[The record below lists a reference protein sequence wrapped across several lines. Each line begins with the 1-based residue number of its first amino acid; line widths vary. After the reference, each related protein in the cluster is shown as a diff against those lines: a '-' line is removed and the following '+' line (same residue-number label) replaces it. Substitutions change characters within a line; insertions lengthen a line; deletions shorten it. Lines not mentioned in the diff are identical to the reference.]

1 MSCLVASRSC
11 AGLRERVLFLAKSS
25 ATGRRDGMT
34 LKIANKARER
44 LTAGELSLGMALR
57 QARTVDI
64 GRVLAACG
72 FDFAFI
78 DMEHNTMGVDTA
90 AQIAVAC
97 HDAGVT
103 PVVRVPGYEHY
114 LATRLLDAG
123 AMGIVFPHVDSADHA
138 RQLVSNCKY
147 PPMGHRSLGGP
158 MAQLGFRPHPR
169 AESTAIVNQETLL
182 VMMLETPAAVDDADA
197 IAAVPG
203 VDVLLIGTN
212 DLTLEMGIAGQY
224 DDARVVRAYET
235 VIAACKK
242 HGKHPGMGGIYDHPT
257 MEKYIKMGARFVL
270 CGSDITFLMAAGQAR
285 ADFLRKVPV

>member
-1 MSCLVASRSC
+1 
-11 AGLRERVLFLAKSS
+11 
-25 ATGRRDGMT
+25 MT
-34 LKIANKARER
+34 AIPNKARER
-44 LTAGELSLGMALR
+44 LAAGQLCLGMALR

-78 DMEHNTMGVDTA
+78 DMEHNTMGIDTA

-103 PVVRVPGYEHY
+103 PLVRVPGYEHY

-123 AMGIVFPHVDSADHA
+123 AMGIVFPHVDGAEHA

-147 PPMGHRSLGGP
+147 PPLGHRSLGGP
-158 MAQLGFRPHPR
+158 MAQLGFRPYPR
-169 AESTAIVNQETLL
+169 TESTAAVNRETLL
-182 VMMLETPAAVDDADA
+182 VMMLETAAAIAEAEA

-212 DLTLEMGIAGQY
+212 DLTLEMGIAGKY
-224 DDARVVRAYET
+224 EDLAVVRAYDT
-235 VIAACKK
+235 VISACKK

-270 CGSDITFLMAAGQAR
+270 CGSDISFLMAGGQAR
-285 ADFLRKVPV
+285 AEFLRGLEA

>member
-1 MSCLVASRSC
+1 MLS
-11 AGLRERVLFLAKSS
+11 
-25 ATGRRDGMT
+25 
-34 LKIANKARER
+34 IPNKARER
-44 LTAGELSLGMALR
+44 LAAGQLALGMGLR

-64 GRVLAACG
+64 GRVLAVCG

-78 DMEHNTMGVDTA
+78 DMEHNTMGIDTA

-103 PVVRVPGYEHY
+103 PLVRVPGYEHY

-123 AMGIVFPHVDSADHA
+123 AMGIVFPHVDSALQA

-169 AESTAIVNQETLL
+169 AESTEAVNRETLL
-182 VMMLETPAAVDDADA
+182 VMMLETPEAIERAGE

-212 DLTLEMGIAGQY
+212 DLTLEMGIPGQY
-224 DDARVVRAYET
+224 DDLRVVRAYDT
-235 VIAACKK
+235 VVAACKA
-242 HGKHPGMGGIYDHPT
+242 HGKYPGMGGIYDHPT
-257 MEKYIKMGARFVL
+257 MEKYIKMGARFIL
-270 CGSDITFLMAAGQAR
+270 GGSDITFLMQAGQAR
-285 ADFLRKVPV
+285 AEFLRGLPV